1 MKGLILAGGYGTRL
15 HPLTKDTAK
24 PLVNVHDTP
33 IITRLLR
40 KLESVDLD
48 EVFVVT
54 NDKFAGQLRDWA
66 DAVDTNHDITVYNDG
81 TTENGERLGTLG
93 DIKYVV
99 QEADVDDD
107 LLVVGGDN
115 LFEFSIDDFI
125 TTYDERDGSL
135 IAVKDLT
142 VEEVRGS
149 FGVVE
154 TDDDSVVTGFEEKP
168 EEPSST
174 LASTLLYA
182 LRPGDLEL
190 LDVYLARGY
199 PSDDAGNFI
208 SYLAEESRV
217 VAYDFDDAWFDIGT
231 KERLSDAEDY
241 YDE

>member
-15 HPLTKDTAK
+15 YPLTKDTAK

-48 EVFVVT
+48 EIYVVT
-54 NDKFAGQLRDWA
+54 NDKFADQLRDWA
-66 DAVDTNHDITVYNDG
+66 DEVDSDHDITVFNDG
-81 TTENGERLGTLG
+81 TKENGERLGTLG
-93 DIKYVV
+93 DIKHVV
-99 QEADVDDD
+99 HEAGVDDD

-115 LFEFSIDDFI
+115 LFEFSIDDFV
-125 TTYDERDGSL
+125 TAYQDSDGSL

-142 VEEVRGS
+142 LDEVRDS

-154 TDDDSVVTGFEEKP
+154 TDEDDVVTGFEEKP
-168 EEPSST
+168 SEPSSS

-182 LRPGDLEL
+182 LQPEDLSL
-190 LDVYLARGY
+190 LDAYLARGY

-208 SYLAEESRV
+208 KYLSSESHV
-217 VAYDFDDAWFDIGT
+217 IAYDFDDAWFDIGT
-231 KERLSDAEDY
+231 KERLEDAEDY
-241 YDE
+241 YDA